1 MIDFPASPTT
11 GQLFNASNGVTYRW
25 NGTVW
30 LSEPSLGTGYGPTG
44 DVSAIGTGIAL
55 AANTWTTLG
64 NTTIISGNLGGWLSA
79 GRYTPPAGRYY
90 LSGTF
95 FGYST
100 AGNMQ
105 IIVGFRKNGVRI
117 GAEPVVM
124 AASGSSWEQAFVD
137 VTVDANGSDWFDFQA
152 NVSLANTAGGSF
164 FTAFPV
170 VGAKGPPGDKGQPG
184 VPASSNGWRQI
195 ARVVPTAGQVNVD
208 LTSIP
213 IDINDLELRFDVTP
227 QTNGAYLYMGLYN
240 GSGVLDTSNSYV
252 SMNQY
257 SYSSAAAASAVVTYP
272 TPSSTVFTFMLNAA
286 ANGVST
292 TYSIQ
297 GDVRFNNIRDASRY
311 KYWRSSVVHVEES
324 NNYYYLLNLGGAIAV
339 AMAIGGVR
347 LYWSSGN
354 FKAGGAVTLWGSP

>member
-1 MIDFPASPTT
+1 M
-11 GQLFNASNGVTYRW
+11 N
-25 NGTVW
+25 
-30 LSEPSLGTGYGPTG
+30 PTG
-44 DVSAIGTGIAL
+44 ANQTLLVFLYKNGAL
-55 AANTWTTLG
+55 VPNVQTY
-64 NTTIISGNLGGWLSA
+64 SSM
-79 GRYTPPAGRYY
+79 PAG
-90 LSGTF
+90 
-95 FGYST
+95 
-100 AGNMQ
+100 AGWHVN
-105 IIVGFRKNGVRI
+105 
-117 GAEPVVM
+117 
-124 AASGSSWEQAFVD
+124 SSL
-137 VTVDANGSDWFDFQA
+137 TSIVDANGTDYFELRARSD
-152 NVSLANTAGGSF
+152 GGSASGSVGF
-164 FTAFPV
+164 GAFPIA
-170 VGAKGPPGDKGQPG
+170 GAKGPPGDKGPSG
-184 VPASSNGWRQI
+184 DPASGSGWRQI
-195 ARVVPTAGQVNVD
+195 ARVVPTGGQVNVD
-208 LTSIP
+208 ITSIP

-240 GSGVLDTSNSYV
+240 GSGVLNTSNSYV

-311 KYWRSSVVHVEES
+311 KFWRSSVVHVEES